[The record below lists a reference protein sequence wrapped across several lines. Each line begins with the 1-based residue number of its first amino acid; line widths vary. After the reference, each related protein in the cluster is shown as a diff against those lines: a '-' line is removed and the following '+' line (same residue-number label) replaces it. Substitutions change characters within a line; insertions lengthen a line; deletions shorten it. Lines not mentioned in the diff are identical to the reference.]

1 MADAYTGT
9 SAVDYDQ
16 TAWNLV
22 AYYALRPQL
31 YADQFATV
39 GTAPQSTPGT
49 AVTFT
54 FAADMAAATT
64 ALTETVTPDSVA
76 ISDTQTTLTLAEY
89 GNVVKKTRFLRANS
103 FIPLDPIVA
112 NLVGYNA
119 ALSMD
124 TLAMNA
130 LNGGTNVDFG
140 GTETSRVTIANTDI
154 ITGANCRLEFARL
167 ASANVMPFQ
176 SGLYTAFIHPD
187 VAYDLR
193 AATDL
198 AGWRAANTYVD
209 AANLRSGDM
218 GEFEGFRFIRSPRAG
233 LLDDAGAGSGATTT
247 DVYQTLFFGQ
257 DALAKAHSIG
267 ADAPGE
273 HPIVQPGPV
282 TDPLYR
288 FAPIGWYWIGAYGV
302 FRQACLRRLETAS
315 SIGGNAA

>member
-16 TAWNLV
+16 TAWNLT
-22 AYYALRPQL
+22 AYFALRPQL
-31 YADQFATV
+31 YADGFATV

-54 FAADMAAATT
+54 FAADMAAATI

-119 ALSMD
+119 ALSID

-130 LNGGTNVDFG
+130 LNGGTNVDYA
-140 GTETSRVTIANTDI
+140 GTNTARNTIAAADTL
-154 ITGANCRLEFARL
+154 TAANVRLEFARL
-167 ASANVMPFQ
+167 SAANVMPFQ

-198 AGWRAANTYVD
+198 AGWRAANTYVNVENIL
-209 AANLRSGDM
+209 AGDM

-233 LLDDAGAGSGATTT
+233 LVDDGGSGTGATAI

-257 DALAKAHSIG
+257 EALAKAYSIG
-267 ADAPGE
+267 ADAPGA

-288 FAPIGWYWIGAYGV
+288 FAPMGWYWIGAYGV
-302 FRQACLRRLETAS
+302 FRQAALRRLESAS
-315 SIGGNAA
+315 SIGANAT